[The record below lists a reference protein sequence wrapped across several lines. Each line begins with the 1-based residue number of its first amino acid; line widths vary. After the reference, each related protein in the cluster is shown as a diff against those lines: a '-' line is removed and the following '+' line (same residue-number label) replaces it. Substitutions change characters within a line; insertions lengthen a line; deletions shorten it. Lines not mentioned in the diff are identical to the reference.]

1 MKLNCDLGE
10 SFGAWSM
17 PVEAAI
23 MAEIDQANIACGF
36 HAGDPLVMKQAIR
49 LAKQHDVVI
58 GAHPAYPDL
67 QGFGRRSM
75 AIAADELSAMI
86 QYQVSA
92 LSGMAKVCGANV
104 SYVKPHGALYND
116 MMKDTA
122 VMRTVMQSIAE
133 INMQS
138 LNSPLALMVQA
149 TSQNAA
155 IKEAA
160 QEWELPLYFEAF
172 SDRRYTDEGLLQSRL
187 IEGAVLSESDA
198 LLQAKQLISSG
209 TVTTASGE
217 TLAIEAD
224 SLCVHGDTKGAVSI
238 AKKIRTFL

>member
-49 LAKQHDVVI
+49 SAKQHDVVI

-209 TVTTASGE
+209 TVTTASGA

>member
-49 LAKQHDVVI
+49 LAKQHDVDI

-92 LSGMAKVCGANV
+92 LSGMAKACGANV

-138 LNSPLALMVQA
+138 LDSPLALMVQA
-149 TSQNAA
+149 TSQNTAL
-155 IKEAA
+155 KEAA

-209 TVTTASGE
+209 TVTTASGA

>member
-17 PVEAAI
+17 PVESAI

-36 HAGDPLVMKQAIR
+36 HAGDPLVMKQAI
-49 LAKQHDVVI
+49 LSAKQHDVAI

-75 AIAADELSAMI
+75 AIAADELKAMI

-133 INMQS
+133 KNMQS

-155 IKEAA
+155 LKDAA
-160 QEWELPLYFEAF
+160 QEWGLPLYFEAF

-209 TVTTASGE
+209 TVTTASGA

-224 SLCVHGDTKGAVSI
+224 SLCVHGDTKGAVNI

>member
-49 LAKQHDVVI
+49 LAKQHDVDI

-75 AIAADELSAMI
+75 AIAADELKAMI

-209 TVTTASGE
+209 TVTTASGA

-224 SLCVHGDTKGAVSI
+224 SLCVHGDTKGAVNI

>member
-49 LAKQHDVVI
+49 LAKQHDVTI

-104 SYVKPHGALYND
+104 SYVEPHGALYND

-138 LNSPLALMVQA
+138 LDSPLALMVQA
-149 TSQNAA
+149 TSQNTAL
-155 IKEAA
+155 KEAA
-160 QEWELPLYFEAF
+160 QEWGLPLYFEAF

-209 TVTTASGE
+209 TVTTASGA

-224 SLCVHGDTKGAVSI
+224 SLCVHGDTKRAVNI

>member
-49 LAKQHDVVI
+49 LAKQHDVDI

-133 INMQS
+133 INMKS

-209 TVTTASGE
+209 TVTTASGA

>member
-36 HAGDPLVMKQAIR
+36 HAGDPLVMKQAI
-49 LAKQHDVVI
+49 LSAKQHDVVI
-58 GAHPAYPDL
+58 GANPAYPDL

-209 TVTTASGE
+209 TVTTASGA

-224 SLCVHGDTKGAVSI
+224 SLCVHGDTKGAVNI

>member
-23 MAEIDQANIACGF
+23 MPEIDQANIACGF
-36 HAGDPLVMKQAIR
+36 HAGDPLVMKQAI
-49 LAKQHDVVI
+49 LSAKQHDVVI

-138 LNSPLALMVQA
+138 LDSPLALMVQA
-149 TSQNAA
+149 TSQNTAL
-155 IKEAA
+155 KEAA
-160 QEWELPLYFEAF
+160 QEWGLPLYFEAF

-209 TVTTASGE
+209 TVTTASGA

-224 SLCVHGDTKGAVSI
+224 SLCVHGDTKGAVNI

>member
-17 PVEAAI
+17 PVESAI

-49 LAKQHDVVI
+49 LAKQHDVDI

-92 LSGMAKVCGANV
+92 LSGMAKACGANV

-133 INMQS
+133 INTQS
-138 LNSPLALMVQA
+138 SDSPFALMVQA
-149 TSQNAA
+149 TSHNAA
-155 IKEAA
+155 LKDAA
-160 QEWELPLYFEAF
+160 QEWGLPLYFEAF

-187 IEGAVLSESDA
+187 VEGAVLSESDA

-209 TVTTASGE
+209 TVTTASGA

-224 SLCVHGDTKGAVSI
+224 SLCVHGDTKGAVNI

>member
-17 PVEAAI
+17 PVESAI

-36 HAGDPLVMKQAIR
+36 HAGDPLVMKQAIL
-49 LAKQHDVVI
+49 LAKKHDVAI

-75 AIAADELSAMI
+75 AIAADELKAMI

-92 LSGMAKVCGANV
+92 LSGMAKICGAKV

-122 VMRTVMQSIAE
+122 IMRTVMQSIAE
-133 INMQS
+133 INEQS
-138 LNSPLALMVQA
+138 SNTPLALMVQA
-149 TSQNAA
+149 TSQNATL
-155 IKEAA
+155 KEAA
-160 QEWELPLYFEAF
+160 KNW
-172 SDRRYTDEGLLQSRL
+172 
-187 IEGAVLSESDA
+187 
-198 LLQAKQLISSG
+198 G
-209 TVTTASGE
+209 T
-217 TLAIEAD
+217 
-224 SLCVHGDTKGAVSI
+224 
-238 AKKIRTFL
+238 TFIFRSVF

>member
-17 PVEAAI
+17 PVESAI

-36 HAGDPLVMKQAIR
+36 HAGDPLVMKQAI
-49 LAKQHDVVI
+49 LSAKQHDVAI

-75 AIAADELSAMI
+75 AIAADELKAMI

-138 LNSPLALMVQA
+138 LDSTLALMVQA
-149 TSQNAA
+149 TSHNAA
-155 IKEAA
+155 LKDAA
-160 QEWELPLYFEAF
+160 QEWGLPLYFEAF

-187 IEGAVLSESDA
+187 LEGAVLSESDA

-209 TVTTASGE
+209 TVTTASGA

-224 SLCVHGDTKGAVSI
+224 SLCVHGDTKGAVNI

>member
-17 PVEAAI
+17 PVESAI
-23 MAEIDQANIACGF
+23 MGEIDQANIACGF

-49 LAKQHDVVI
+49 LAKQHDVDI

-209 TVTTASGE
+209 TVTTASGA

>member
-17 PVEAAI
+17 PVESAI

-36 HAGDPLVMKQAIR
+36 HAGDPLVMKQSIL
-49 LAKQHDVVI
+49 LAKKHDVAI

-75 AIAADELSAMI
+75 AIAADELKTMI

-92 LSGMAKVCGANV
+92 LSGMAKICGAKV

-122 VMRTVMQSIAE
+122 IMRTVMQSIAE
-133 INMQS
+133 INEQS
-138 LNSPLALMVQA
+138 PNTPLVLMVQA
-149 TSQNAA
+149 TSQNGAL
-155 IKEAA
+155 KEAA
-160 QEWELPLYFEAF
+160 QNWGLPLYFEAF
-172 SDRRYTDEGLLQSRL
+172 SDRRYTDEGLLQSRT
-187 IEGAVLSESDA
+187 IEGAVLNESDA

-209 TVTTASGE
+209 TVTTASGA
-217 TLAIEAD
+217 TLAVEAD

-238 AKKIRTFL
+238 ASKIRTFL

>member
-17 PVEAAI
+17 PVESAI

-36 HAGDPLVMKQAIR
+36 HAGDPLVMKQAV
-49 LAKQHDVVI
+49 LSAKQHDVVI

-92 LSGMAKVCGANV
+92 LSGMAKACGANV

-133 INMQS
+133 INMRS
-138 LNSPLALMVQA
+138 SDSPLALMVQS
-149 TSQNAA
+149 TSHNAA
-155 IKEAA
+155 LRDAA

-209 TVTTASGE
+209 TVTTASGA

>member
-17 PVEAAI
+17 PVESAI

-36 HAGDPLVMKQAIR
+36 HAGDPLVMKQAIL
-49 LAKQHDVVI
+49 LAKKHDVAI

-75 AIAADELSAMI
+75 AIAADELKSMI

-92 LSGMAKVCGANV
+92 LSGMAKICGTKV

-122 VMRTVMQSIAE
+122 IMRTVMQSIAE
-133 INMQS
+133 INEQS
-138 LNSPLALMVQA
+138 SNTPLALMVQA
-149 TSQNAA
+149 TSQNTAL
-155 IKEAA
+155 KEAA
-160 QEWELPLYFEAF
+160 QNWGLPLYFEAF
-172 SDRRYTDEGLLQSRL
+172 SDRRYTDEGLLQSRT
-187 IEGAVLSESDA
+187 IEGAVLNESDA

-209 TVTTASGE
+209 TVTTASGA
-217 TLAIEAD
+217 TLAVEAD

-238 AKKIRTFL
+238 ASKIRTFL

>member
-17 PVEAAI
+17 PVESAI

-36 HAGDPLVMKQAIR
+36 HAGDPLVMKQAIL
-49 LAKQHDVVI
+49 LAKQHDVTI

-75 AIAADELSAMI
+75 AIDADELKAMI

-92 LSGMAKVCGANV
+92 LRGMAAICGAEV

-116 MMKDTA
+116 MMKDIA
-122 VMRTVMQSIAE
+122 LMRTMMQSIAA
-133 INMQS
+133 INEQS
-138 LNSPLALMVQA
+138 SHMPLALMVQA

-155 IKEAA
+155 LKEAA
-160 QEWELPLYFEAF
+160 QEWALPLYFEAF
-172 SDRRYTDEGLLQSRL
+172 SDRRYTDEGLLQSRS
-187 IEGAVLSESDA
+187 IEGAVLDESEA

-209 TVTTASGE
+209 TVTTASGN
-217 TLAIEAD
+217 TLAVEAD

-238 AKKIRTFL
+238 ASKIRTFL

>member
-17 PVEAAI
+17 PVESAI
-23 MAEIDQANIACGF
+23 MGEIDQANIACGF

-209 TVTTASGE
+209 TVTTASGA

-224 SLCVHGDTKGAVSI
+224 SLCVHGDTKGAVNI

>member
-49 LAKQHDVVI
+49 LAKQHDVDI

-75 AIAADELSAMI
+75 AIAADELSALI

-209 TVTTASGE
+209 TVTTASGA

-224 SLCVHGDTKGAVSI
+224 SLCVHGDTKGAVNI

>member
-17 PVEAAI
+17 PVESAI
-23 MAEIDQANIACGF
+23 MGEIDQANIACGF

-122 VMRTVMQSIAE
+122 VMRTVMKSIAE

-138 LNSPLALMVQA
+138 LDSPLALMVQA
-149 TSQNAA
+149 TSQNTAL
-155 IKEAA
+155 KEAA
-160 QEWELPLYFEAF
+160 QEWGLPLYFEAF

-209 TVTTASGE
+209 TVTTASGA

-224 SLCVHGDTKGAVSI
+224 SLCVHGDTKGAVNI

>member
-17 PVEAAI
+17 PVESAI

>member
-49 LAKQHDVVI
+49 LAKQHDVDI

-92 LSGMAKVCGANV
+92 LSGMAKACGANV

-138 LNSPLALMVQA
+138 LDSPLALMVQT

-155 IKEAA
+155 LKDAA
-160 QEWELPLYFEAF
+160 QEWGLPLYFEAF

-209 TVTTASGE
+209 TVTTASGA

-224 SLCVHGDTKGAVSI
+224 SLCVHGDTKGAVNI

>member
-36 HAGDPLVMKQAIR
+36 HTGDPLVMKQAIR
-49 LAKQHDVVI
+49 LAKQHDVDI

-209 TVTTASGE
+209 TVTTASGA

-224 SLCVHGDTKGAVSI
+224 SLCVHGDTKGAVNI